1 MLHTR
6 FLTKALF
13 MKTVL
18 ILGNKEL
25 RIKNIQ
31 VAQYQN
37 NILHNTKLLMVSF
50 NKYTMEEIHWW
61 SLQQKQMYIWLSPQT
76 TAKLLPVIP
85 IALPHVQSLKLQSPT
100 LVWDT
105 PGLQFRYCN
114 NTCTVNSLNTYFFE
128 IPKMGK
134 ILLRLVTPQKNNN
147 NNKENQMPMHIYTT
161 VQPRQNYTQGGETC
175 MQHIIMIHYHPL
187 QMYTKNTQLER
198 GDSSVLTLAERPS

>member
-37 NILHNTKLLMVSF
+37 NVLHNTKLLMVSF

-134 ILLRLVTPQKNNN
+134 ILLRLVTPQK
-147 NNKENQMPMHIYTT
+147 KTT
-161 VQPRQNYTQGGETC
+161 TTTTTTKKTRCTC
-175 MQHIIMIHYHPL
+175 
-187 QMYTKNTQLER
+187 TFTQLYNLGR
-198 GDSSVLTLAERPS
+198 TIHKVGKHACNIS